1 MEEVK
6 LQVAGESGRGAGGGG
21 SQQQRTQWRQV
32 RVVRDTVIRVVIC
45 RYVFAALAGAGMAII
60 YGLKV
65 NLSIAI
71 VAMVNHTALATNTSS
86 AGAGLEDGPLAWSSA
101 EQGAVLGAY
110 FLGYLA
116 TQLPGGRLAETRS
129 AKRVFLAAVVL
140 HILPCLA
147 TPPAAS
153 LGPAPVM
160 LLRLVQGAGGGLSFP
175 ALTVLVAAW
184 APPPQRSSLTAVC
197 FSGSSLGTVASVAGS
212 GWLAA
217 WLGWEAVFYV
227 QGGLAC
233 CWCLVWAG
241 LVADTPGQHRSAGRA
256 QGCI

>member
-1 MEEVK
+1 MVLLGGATETAHEGIGGFQEWPQLESVRAAVK
-6 LQVAGESGRGAGGGG
+6 
-21 SQQQRTQWRQV
+21 
-32 RVVRDTVIRVVIC
+32 
-45 RYVFAALAGAGMAII
+45 FAARPAAVELVPRQLERAVRTAV
-60 YGLKV
+60 YGRP
-65 NLSIAI
+65 
-71 VAMVNHTALATNTSS
+71 
-86 AGAGLEDGPLAWSSA
+86 GPTY
-101 EQGAVLGAY
+101 VD
-110 FLGYLA
+110 
-116 TQLPGGRLAETRS
+116 LPGDLLNTR
-129 AKRVFLAAVVL
+129 V
-140 HILPCLA
+140 
-147 TPPAAS
+147 PASSVS